1 MRSHNNPSTTMTD
14 RTPLMVGGKQA
25 SGFTADE
32 DTSGFKAAVKKIVR
46 YA

>member
-25 SGFTADE
+25 SGFTARGQVLIAE
-32 DTSGFKAAVKKIVR
+32 APGMITFH
-46 YA
+46 